1 MPMAHGAAKVRML
14 MCNSDAKALP
24 ARQAAGFT
32 LLELMMVLLLVGLLA
47 GVSLTLDFSGNQSEQ
62 AAAEAF
68 SGQWQLAAL
77 ESLQRGETWGLDFF
91 ISENGAEQGYRWLRH
106 DGQRW
111 QLVDAALLNTRADT
125 VVLAAGQQV
134 QLQVDAASLGLE
146 NRQALA
152 LANGSANPRFQPE
165 ILLQPTREATP
176 FSLSFCNKASTQC
189 SERLQVDLLGRL
201 EVIDAAR

>member
-1 MPMAHGAAKVRML
+1 MAHGAAKVRML

-77 ESLQRGETWGLDFF
+77 ESL
-91 ISENGAEQGYRWLRH
+91 
-106 DGQRW
+106 
-111 QLVDAALLNTRADT
+111 
-125 VVLAAGQQV
+125 
-134 QLQVDAASLGLE
+134 
-146 NRQALA
+146 
-152 LANGSANPRFQPE
+152 
-165 ILLQPTREATP
+165 
-176 FSLSFCNKASTQC
+176 
-189 SERLQVDLLGRL
+189 
-201 EVIDAAR
+201 